1 MDAYRILSAPKA
13 FKATKGFIG
22 KSIPMEMVPAMIATA
37 KQIRSSVSSWESDY
51 YLDTF
56 YKRSAYAAPFSYL
69 KFIS

>member
-37 KQIRSSVSSWESDY
+37 KQIQSSVSLWESDY
-51 YLDTF
+51 YLDIF
-56 YKRSAYAAPFSYL
+56 
-69 KFIS
+69 

>member
-37 KQIRSSVSSWESDY
+37 KQIQSSVSNGNRIITWILSI
-51 YLDTF
+51 
-56 YKRSAYAAPFSYL
+56 KGAAYAAPFH
-69 KFIS
+69 I